1 MFEAAASMRSKELT
15 AVAYYTRIAL
25 EHFFTPEDLRKHPIL
40 AGTSGEPSPEE
51 QEMACRW
58 LEEIEEQEGRPIDQL
73 DVETMRR
80 YTGELSDLIL
90 RRAEEDRGP
99 IDPERAERLLEKLRR
114 AVPLPSDLRKAG

>member
-1 MFEAAASMRSKELT
+1 MFESAAAMSSDELT

-51 QEMACRW
+51 QAMACRW

-80 YTGELSDLIL
+80 YTGKLSEMSL
-90 RRAEEDRGP
+90 RRAEEERGP
-99 IDPERAERLLEKLRR
+99 VDPERAQRLIEELRR

>member
-1 MFEAAASMRSKELT
+1 MFEAASSMSSRELT

-25 EHFFTPEDLRKHPIL
+25 EHFFTPEDLRRYPL
-40 AGTSGEPSPEE
+40 LEGTSGEPSPKE

-58 LEEIEEQEGRPIDQL
+58 LEEIEQQEGRSIDQL

-80 YTGELSDLIL
+80 YTGELSEMSL
-90 RRAEEDRGP
+90 RRAEEERGP
-99 IDPERAERLLEKLRR
+99 FDPERAERLLEKLRR